1 MQIMFIMVI
10 GLWLIIGI
18 NNLTDTKIGKFQFFC
33 VWLCFMISLI
43 ANVVV

>member
-1 MQIMFIMVI
+1 MLSYINI

-18 NNLTDTKIGKFQFFC
+18 LNLIDKEINKFQYFC